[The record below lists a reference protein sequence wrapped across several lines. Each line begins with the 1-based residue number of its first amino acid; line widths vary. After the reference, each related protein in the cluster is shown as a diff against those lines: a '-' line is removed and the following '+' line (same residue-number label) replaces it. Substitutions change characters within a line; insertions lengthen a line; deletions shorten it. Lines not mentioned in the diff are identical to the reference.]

1 MKSKSL
7 KNVYQLTLN
16 AHWPRH
22 IGQGIQD
29 LGVRF
34 SAAHWNDLLRTVNL
48 HVNSDNYMYYII
60 YNIHLPI
67 LGNKLKNQWLPLNIF
82 DSQIFLFSSSSSFVT
97 FLLNTMHLKTK
108 ATILT
113 YTVGSTY
120 WVTVWTDN
128 TKLPIF
134 INSQSLT
141 EGFNP
146 TQGTVFVNFPCVM
159 PDDFTCQV
167 RASGCEKGYSRGNR
181 SVPKKIEQF
190 IS

>member
-1 MKSKSL
+1 
-7 KNVYQLTLN
+7 
-16 AHWPRH
+16 
-22 IGQGIQD
+22 
-29 LGVRF
+29 
-34 SAAHWNDLLRTVNL
+34 
-48 HVNSDNYMYYII
+48 MYYII

-141 EGFNP
+141 EGLNP
-146 TQGTVFVNFPCVM
+146 TQGTVFVNFPSVM
-159 PDDFTCQV
+159 PDDFTCQG
-167 RASGCEKGYSRGNR
+167 RASGCEKCYSRGNR